1 MVDIYYWVE
10 CGDSQSVLVLAVSVS
25 QSLIMTE
32 QEEPSEEQ
40 LPPAAASYSSPSS
53 EGEEMAENYQ
63 REDLGSAGTIKVTN
77 YESRL

>member
-1 MVDIYYWVE
+1 
-10 CGDSQSVLVLAVSVS
+10 
-25 QSLIMTE
+25 MTE

-53 EGEEMAENYQ
+53 EEGEMAENYQ

-77 YESRL
+77 YKSRL